1 VIPLLGGIVSR
12 SLSLK
17 EFSILHKDFLSQIF
31 AQLEQTTTQTKPNLQ
46 NKNRNTL
53 LFSILT
59 LSLVLLLLLNI
70 SLGSVSIPIKDV
82 FNSLTGGNSSKET
95 WDYIIVNYRLPKAI
109 AAILVGMG
117 LSISGLLMQTL
128 FRNPLAGPYVLGLSS
143 GASLGVAIV
152 IMGAGFLPP
161 FLASIMLSSYGI
173 VLASS
178 LGSFLVL
185 LAVLAV
191 SQRLR
196 DTMAILIV
204 GLMFGSLTSA
214 IVGTLTYFSTA
225 EQLQKFTFWSLG
237 NLGNLSWSSIVILSI
252 CVAIGLLLSLLSI
265 KPLNALLLGENY
277 ARSLGMNYEKTR
289 LIIIFATSILAGS
302 ITAYAGPIAFI
313 GLAVPHIAKLV
324 FQTSNHVV
332 LFWSTLLFGA
342 IIMLICDSISQL
354 PGSDITLPI
363 NAVTSIFGAPIVI
376 WLLIRKRKM
385 MN

>member
-1 VIPLLGGIVSR
+1 M
-12 SLSLK
+12 
-17 EFSILHKDFLSQIF
+17 FFLFLI
-31 AQLEQTTTQTKPNLQ
+31 
-46 NKNRNTL
+46 
-53 LFSILT
+53 
-59 LSLVLLLLLNI
+59 NI
-70 SLGSVSIPIKDV
+70 SLGSVSIPIKEV
-82 FNSLTGGNSSKET
+82 FNSLTGQSASKET
-95 WDYIIVNYRLPKAI
+95 WEYIIINYRLPKAI

-143 GASLGVAIV
+143 GASLGVATV
-152 IMGAGFLPP
+152 ILGATLLPP
-161 FLASIMLSSYGI
+161 FVATLLVSSYGI

-178 LGSFLVL
+178 LGSFTVL

-191 SQRLR
+191 SHRLR

-237 NLGNLSWSSIVILSI
+237 NLGNLSWTSISLLSI
-252 CVAIGLLLSLLSI
+252 CVAIGLVLSLFSI
-265 KPLNALLLGENY
+265 KPLNSLLLGENY
-277 ARSLGMNYEKTR
+277 ARSLGLNYKKSR

-302 ITAYAGPIAFI
+302 ITAFAGPIAFI

-324 FQTSNHVV
+324 FQTSNHTI
-332 LFWSTLLFGA
+332 LFWSTILFGA
-342 IIMLICDSISQL
+342 VIMLICDSISQL
-354 PGSDITLPI
+354 PGSDFTLPI

-385 MN
+385 MG